1 MLESLIYLNYIPCG
15 GKHVKV
21 YRLFW
26 YVGEALGWWGG
37 TWWISAIVF
46 SFYVTIDIVCEFCIH
61 LQYREAD
68 FETHSCQAQVFINI
82 TFAVFTLSVRN

>member
-1 MLESLIYLNYIPCG
+1 M
-15 GKHVKV
+15 
-21 YRLFW
+21 
-26 YVGEALGWWGG
+26 
-37 TWWISAIVF
+37 SAIVF

-68 FETHSCQAQVFINI
+68 FETHSCQAQVFMNI